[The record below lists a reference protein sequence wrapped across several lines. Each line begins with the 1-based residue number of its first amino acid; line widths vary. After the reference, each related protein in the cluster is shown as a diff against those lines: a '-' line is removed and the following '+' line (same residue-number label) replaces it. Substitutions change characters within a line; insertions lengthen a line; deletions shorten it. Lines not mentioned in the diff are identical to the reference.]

1 MNNGDIVEVGGKK
14 YKAVVLDNDEM
25 ISRVIKTMDI
35 YEMCKGCAG
44 ETNDSLCQ
52 FLGLCYDKGTE
63 PIHWIFVE
71 VKDE

>member
-14 YKAVVLDNDEM
+14 CKAVVLDNDDM

-35 YEMCKGCAG
+35 YEMCNGCAG
-44 ETNDSLCQ
+44 DKDDDLCK
-52 FLGLCYDKGTE
+52 FLGLCYTKGQE
-63 PIHWIFVE
+63 NVHWIFLE